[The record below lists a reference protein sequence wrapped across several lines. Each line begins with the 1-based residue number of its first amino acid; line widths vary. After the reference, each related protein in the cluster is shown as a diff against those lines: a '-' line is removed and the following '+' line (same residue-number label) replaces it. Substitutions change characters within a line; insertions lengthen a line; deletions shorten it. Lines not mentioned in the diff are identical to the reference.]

1 MKHTS
6 LILLMLCLMVTA
18 SPAQITPTK
27 SPTQRPGRTGTPQTS
42 PNPPIGESDTY
53 NPVDA
58 TRLRREISDAWRQS
72 EKYSLVIAEQM
83 PAEDYFFKS
92 TDSTMTYTDG
102 PPMRQWRH
110 CMLYTY
116 SQLAGRLDVPNPY
129 KNKKPVVLMPKEQL
143 LEELRQFYKAMQE
156 TIQTIPAEKLNLMTT
171 FPDGDIPGW
180 RLFYALENHIIHH
193 RGQCIVYLRLKG
205 IHPKGYYGW

>member
-1 MKHTS
+1 MTHPS
-6 LILLMLCLMVTA
+6 LVLLLLGLMATP
-18 SPAQITPTK
+18 SLAQLTPSK
-27 SPTQRPGRTGTPQTS
+27 PPTQRPGRTGATETR
-42 PNPPIGESDTY
+42 PNQPISESDTY
-53 NPVDA
+53 NPQDA
-58 TRLRREISDAWRQS
+58 VRLRRELSEAWRQS

-92 TDSTMTYTDG
+92 TDSTMTYTK
-102 PPMRQWRH
+102 QWRH
-110 CMLYTY
+110 CMMYTY

-129 KNKKPVVLMPKEQL
+129 KNKKPIVLMPKEQL
-143 LEELRQFYKAMQE
+143 LGELRQFYKAMQE
-156 TIQTIPAEKLNLMTT
+156 TIQTIPAEKLYVMTT